1 MSKFNVGDRV
11 RLTRDNMGFGKTGDA
26 GEIVNP
32 DAGHED
38 AIVRFDRE
46 INGGHKWFA
55 PWSSLELVPVA
66 EATGTARPKFKVGDR
81 VRIAS
86 GPNNGGFGQIGD
98 TGVIEIVGKTDCL
111 VRYGDGSRSGE
122 AWYVGFGY
130 LEHAKPATITIQA
143 GKFYRTRDG
152 RKVGPATP
160 SGDTDYP
167 WWVGESTYTDSGAWV
182 DGMEDDNDLVAEA
195 DEPPAEPQS
204 TKEIL
209 DELEAWIAEQDAI
222 EAAGKGSTTGFTV
235 PLFDEDDFDIC
246 GHRDSDDDIV
256 QLSVCELTAVLA
268 DSLKVAR
275 KVGKTIKRGDL
286 VVLARPAL
294 VTGIDRYHAS
304 VQTDGGNYSL
314 PLAALTTA

>member
-1 MSKFNVGDRV
+1 
-11 RLTRDNMGFGKTGDA
+11 MGSTG
-26 GEIVNP
+26 
-32 DAGHED
+32 
-38 AIVRFDRE
+38 
-46 INGGHKWFA
+46 
-55 PWSSLELVPVA
+55 
-66 EATGTARPKFKVGDR
+66 KFKVGDR

-98 TGVIEIVGKTDCL
+98 TGVIKIVGKTDCL
-111 VRYGDGSRSGE
+111 VRFETGGRSGE
-122 AWYVGFGY
+122 AWYVGFDY
-130 LEHAKPATITIQA
+130 LEPVAVAQQPQLTIQA

-152 RKVGPATP
+152 RKVGPMRRWSDEARYRWEADDDDLPYIWADDGT
-160 SGDTDYP
+160 
-167 WWVGESTYTDSGAWV
+167 EIDSDIDDGA
-182 DGMEDDNDLVAEA
+182 DLVAEA

-246 GHRDSDDDIV
+246 GHRDSDGDIV
-256 QLSVCELTAVLA
+256 QLSVGELTAA
-268 DSLKVAR
+268 PAESLKVAR

-286 VVLARPAL
+286 VTLARPAL
-294 VTGIDRYHAS
+294 VTGVDRYHAS

-314 PLAALTTA
+314 PLAALTAV